1 MKKKLL
7 EILICPVCKN
17 ELTLQEGVEKG
28 DEIIEGSL
36 YCERCKESYPIID
49 GIPHFVSPEKKAEV

>member
-17 ELTLQEGVEKG
+17 ELLLKEAVEKG
-28 DEIIEGSL
+28 EEIMEGVL
-36 YCERCKESYPIID
+36 CCERCKQTYPIVD
-49 GIPHFVSPEKKAEV
+49 GIPHFISPEKKAES